1 MKQFLANY
9 KNELAKL
16 LSRKKYFV
24 FMAIAAAICFMGIL
38 VSKMISMITRG
49 TLTIALNGVSMDMLR
64 FFSEIFVPLMI
75 MMAICDIMATE
86 IHDLTIKAVLMRP
99 ITRAKILLSKACAAF
114 SVGMAFFVVVFVV
127 STLVELLFGSAS
139 TVGANFG
146 ASVASYLLNLV
157 PLFILAL
164 FAMFINILC
173 SGPTLSMLL
182 CIGVYAI
189 LKFCSFYVPVIGNIV
204 FTSFMNWQQLWV
216 GHTIPFHAMISK
228 IGLLTGWGIILFAGG
243 YLLFDKKEF

>member
-9 KNELAKL
+9 KNELIKL
-16 LSRKKYFV
+16 LSKKKYFV
-24 FMAIAAAICFMGIL
+24 FMAIAAAICFMGVL
-38 VSKMISMITRG
+38 VSKIISMITKG
-49 TLTIALNGVSMDMLR
+49 TLMIAPSAVSINMLR

-75 MMAICDIMATE
+75 MMAVCDMMATE

-99 ITRAKILLSKACAAF
+99 ISRAKILLSKSCAAF
-114 SVGMAFFVVVFVV
+114 SVGVAFLAVVFIV
-127 STLVELLFGSAS
+127 STLVELLFGSAA
-139 TVGANFG
+139 TVGSNFG
-146 ASVASYLLNLV
+146 ASAASYLLNMV
-157 PLFILAL
+157 PMFILTLLAVL
-164 FAMFINILC
+164 INLLC

-182 CIGVYAI
+182 CIGIYAI
-189 LKFCSFYVPVIGNIV
+189 LKFCSFYVPTIGNIV

-228 IGLLTGWGIILFAGG
+228 IGLLAGWGVVLFSGS